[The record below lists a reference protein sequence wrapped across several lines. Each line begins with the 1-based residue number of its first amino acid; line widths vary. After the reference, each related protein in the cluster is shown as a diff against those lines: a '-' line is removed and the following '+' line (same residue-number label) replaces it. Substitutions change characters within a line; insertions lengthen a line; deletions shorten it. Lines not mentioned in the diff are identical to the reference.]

1 MANKLKGLP
10 NRIRPFLKQLSAY
23 SVPLFLLI
31 VAVIYAFVLWQVN
44 NLNNAQPS
52 ALQISEQNDPIRTA
66 HVNPATVQQ
75 LNSLQDNSVNVQG
88 LFEQARN
95 NPFSF

>member
-1 MANKLKGLP
+1 MANKLKSLP
-10 NRIRPFLKQLSAY
+10 NRLRPLLQKLAAY
-23 SVPLFLLI
+23 SVPAFLLI
-31 VAVIYAFVLWQVN
+31 VAIIYAFVLWQVN
-44 NLNNAQPS
+44 NLNSAQPS
-52 ALQISEQNDPIRTA
+52 ELQISEQNDPIRTA

-75 LNSLQDNSVNVQG
+75 LNSLQDNSVNVHS